1 MKVNSIVNCLLLLY
15 SVLSAY
21 PWIPKDTADPTNDG
35 LPYGDK
41 IVGTNYKIRLQC
53 AADITYSAYSE
64 YFDLSLTSQPTH
76 VPTPLPSPQPTPVR
90 D

>member
-1 MKVNSIVNCLLLLY
+1 MLPLLC
-15 SVLSAY
+15 SQCPAY
-21 PWIPKDTADPTNDG
+21 PWIPGDTSNPENNE
-35 LPYGDK
+35 PYGDK

-53 AADITYSAYSE
+53 AASITYSAYSE